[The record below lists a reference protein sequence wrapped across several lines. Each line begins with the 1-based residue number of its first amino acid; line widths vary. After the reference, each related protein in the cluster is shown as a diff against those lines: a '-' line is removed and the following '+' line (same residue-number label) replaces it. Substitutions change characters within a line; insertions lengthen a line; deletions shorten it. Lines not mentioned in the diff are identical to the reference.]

1 MPTTH
6 DRLGCPCGRR
16 TANPEHRRR
25 LHEVAAGSDAGQ
37 QFLVPIVP
45 DADNLDLDLALLDE
59 VDKVAGIPL
68 REQQRVTVL
77 LGCLDRRR
85 RDRPRM
91 GGTVGQ
97 ARAKSLKPELDAGAN
112 SLLLGLLRAASWRI
126 VALLA
131 RPATPEV
138 AGSSPVA
145 PI

>member
-37 QFLVPIVP
+37 QFLAPIVP

-68 REQQRVTVL
+68 REQVAVL

-85 RDRPRM
+85 RDGPRM
-91 GGTVGQ
+91 GGTAGQ
-97 ARAKSLKPELDAGAN
+97 ARAKSLKPELDAEAN
-112 SLLLGLLRAASWRI
+112 SLLLGLLRAASLRI

>member
-68 REQQRVTVL
+68 REQRPLQSCSVVLTDDGAIGPGWAGPLGKRVPS
-77 LGCLDRRR
+77 R
-85 RDRPRM
+85 
-91 GGTVGQ
+91 
-97 ARAKSLKPELDAGAN
+97 
-112 SLLLGLLRAASWRI
+112 
-126 VALLA
+126 
-131 RPATPEV
+131 
-138 AGSSPVA
+138 
-145 PI
+145 